1 MKMRKRKA
9 VNANTKSVKKNKIM
23 AGPGSAITLEIEDLT
38 FTQVPSGG
46 FYNEYNEYHDY
57 LEPENGNCKGTIN
70 IKSIGTY
77 YYGGNPGIDD
87 IPVDIRVYEVRPDTK
102 EEGEALLNESL
113 ESVIDEISDID
124 KEVSIGGGYTRTTFD
139 GTFEMSAYSYAY
151 GAEIRMEV
159 SIPDKEL
166 VYWLNKYAHGETDE
180 LYYDI
185 CINDDYQGTY
195 IENMDDAIDT
205 AKQYAADPQHADD
218 EITVVTRHYEVDYYG
233 DIGDYYDDDGDVVW
247 NSNYELFD

>member
-1 MKMRKRKA
+1 MKMRKRRA
-9 VNANTKSVKKNKIM
+9 VNANAKTAKKNKIM
-23 AGPGSAITLEIEDLT
+23 AGPGSAITLEIDDLT

-46 FYNEYNEYHDY
+46 FYNDYNEYHDF

-77 YYGGNPGIDD
+77 YNGGNPGIDD

-139 GTFEMSAYSYAY
+139 GTFKLYAYSYAY
-151 GAEIRMEV
+151 GADILMEV
-159 SIPDKEL
+159 SIPDNAVVEFLDKI
-166 VYWLNKYAHGETDE
+166 AHGEDRTLFYTVFVDDDV
-180 LYYDI
+180 YDSYE
-185 CINDDYQGTY
+185 DREAA
-195 IENMDDAIDT
+195 IEVAEGL
-205 AKQYAADPQHADD
+205 AADPEYDGSSID
-218 EITVVTRHYEVDYYG
+218 VFVEEDIELFDGSY
-233 DIGDYYDDDGDVVW
+233 DIGDAELIW
-247 NSNYELFD
+247 SN

>member
-9 VNANTKSVKKNKIM
+9 VKANTKSVKKNKIM

-46 FYNEYNEYHDY
+46 FYNDYNEYHDF
-57 LEPENGNCKGTIN
+57 LEPENGNCKGALN

-77 YYGGNPGIDD
+77 YYGGNPGIED

-113 ESVIDEISDID
+113 ESVIDEISDMD

-139 GTFEMSAYSYAY
+139 GTFDMSAYSYAY
-151 GAEIRMEV
+151 GADILMEV
-159 SIPDKEL
+159 SIPDKAVVEFL
-166 VYWLNKYAHGETDE
+166 DKMAHGEDRTMQYTVFVDDNV
-180 LYYDI
+180 YDSYEDSEAAI
-185 CINDDYQGTY
+185 EVAKDLAGDPEYEGSSIDVFEEEY
-195 IENMDDAIDT
+195 I
-205 AKQYAADPQHADD
+205 
-218 EITVVTRHYEVDYYG
+218 
-233 DIGDYYDDDGDVVW
+233 
-247 NSNYELFD
+247 ELFDGDYDFGDSIRIWSN